1 MRGAHPKPSVDVQ
14 ALLEHERRLVAL
26 PAAARARAMVRAR
39 AALAIQAAP
48 RPSAADTAISGPRSP
63 RLSRWL
69 AAACVAFLAGAASGV
84 AAYEAGLRAR
94 AVPPPVIEPPPAS
107 LSTGVRAAAR
117 AATLEPL
124 APVPPPAVRGLSGAD
139 AVRAE
144 LRLLRQARAAVLRE
158 DYAAALPPLAE
169 HARRFRHGRLAEER
183 EALRVKALAGLGRD
197 RDAARAAAA
206 FEARFP
212 RSPLVSAVNGF
223 STSGQ

>member
-1 MRGAHPKPSVDVQ
+1 MH

-26 PAAARARAMVRAR
+26 PVAARARAVARAR
-39 AALAIQAAP
+39 AALAIQVAP
-48 RPSAADTAISGPRSP
+48 LPSAADAASSRPRSP

-94 AVPPPVIEPPPAS
+94 SI
-107 LSTGVRAAAR
+107 
-117 AATLEPL
+117 
-124 APVPPPAVRGLSGAD
+124 PAVGRRDPAGAALDGRSGGSSRRDPRTARPGPAAGCPALSGAD
-139 AVRAE
+139 AARAE
-144 LRLLRQARAAVLRE
+144 LRLLRQARVAVLRE

-223 STSGQ
+223 SASGQ

>member
-1 MRGAHPKPSVDVQ
+1 MGARPNLATDVY
-14 ALLEHERRLVAL
+14 ALLEHERRLVTL
-26 PAAARARAMVRAR
+26 PTAARTRAMARAR
-39 AALAIQAAP
+39 AALANPAVAP
-48 RPSAADTAISGPRSP
+48 APPAPATSRARSP

-94 AVPPPVIEPPPAS
+94 VVPTAIVEAPQPS
-107 LSTGVRAAAR
+107 LSTGGRAAPR
-117 AATLEPL
+117 AATLEPPAPL
-124 APVPPPAVRGLSGAD
+124 APPAPRAPSPAD
-139 AVRAE
+139 AARAE
-144 LRLLRQARAAVLRE
+144 LRLLTQARAAVLHE

-197 RDAARAAAA
+197 REAERAAAA

-223 STSGQ
+223 STSGE